1 MKFRCKFL
9 NLLILCILNKKEK
22 QSSIQTDLENRLSE
36 KEMELDEALTSSKEA
51 IAKANEVEKLSQD
64 KLTDINKQLD
74 FALSAKLELE
84 AKVESTSDEMR

>member
-1 MKFRCKFL
+1 MHF
-9 NLLILCILNKKEK
+9 KKEK

-36 KEMELDEALTSSKEA
+36 KEMELDEAVTSSKEA
-51 IAKANEVEKLSQD
+51 IAKANEIEKLSQD

>member
-1 MKFRCKFL
+1 
-9 NLLILCILNKKEK
+9 
-22 QSSIQTDLENRLSE
+22 
-36 KEMELDEALTSSKEA
+36 MELDEAVTSSKEA
-51 IAKANEVEKLSQD
+51 IAKANEIEKLSQD